1 MNLINI
7 NFIGIKKVL
16 IFIAFFFIT
25 LESFYSYN
33 YSINFFYISSLVI
46 FFFIFVSEFFT
57 KKFKY
62 FQEYNFILFYFI
74 FIFFI
79 SINASFFYNF
89 EILKP
94 FYFKFLFVI
103 LLSFSFFYFLR
114 FFDIKKILLYIVF
127 FHIFFFYLQFLIFYT
142 FNIQLNL
149 LEFFWG
155 IKSTG
160 FHQGSNYSANIFE
173 KIQTFIYL
181 FKEKNFL
188 FDLTEEGRENF
199 LMLRRNTTLP
209 RFTGL
214 YDEVGTFI
222 CMMIILSSL
231 IIFKTRKFNAQ
242 IFLLLIFMVIT
253 TVLAAS
259 LRGYIMLIPFLLL
272 FFIRFNL
279 KEYKILFLKYKILLS
294 LLILSLVV
302 YGIIYIYPRF
312 YGILNLIPG
321 QNKLILYLWAVDD
334 YFTLALDNFYYL
346 FFGTGISN
354 QIFSFEFTSL
364 TKDTSLLLILLS
376 RFGIL
381 SFLLLIFIIYKNNQK
396 RLLECSFL
404 FLIILLGKFYFY
416 NPVIILT
423 LTILMMKND
432 RETEN

>member
-7 NFIGIKKVL
+7 NLIGIKK
-16 IFIAFFFIT
+16 IFISIAFFFIT

-33 YSINFFYISSLVI
+33 YSINFFYISSLII
-46 FFFIFVSEFFT
+46 FLFILLSEYFT

-79 SINASFFYNF
+79 SIISSFFYNF
-89 EILKP
+89 EILKL

-103 LLSFSFFYFLR
+103 LLSFSFFYFIRL
-114 FFDIKKILLYIVF
+114 FNIKKILLYIVLI
-127 FHIFFFYLQFLIFYT
+127 HIFFFYLQFLIFYI

-155 IKSTG
+155 IKSSG
-160 FHQGSNYSANIFE
+160 FHQSADYSVNIFE

-188 FDLTEEGRENF
+188 FDLTSEGRANF
-199 LMLRRNTTLP
+199 MMLRRNTTLP
-209 RFTGL
+209 RFTGI

-231 IIFKTRKFNAQ
+231 IVFKTKKFNTQ
-242 IFLLLIFMVIT
+242 IFLLLIFIVIT

-259 LRGYIMLIPFLLL
+259 LRGYIMLIPFLVL
-272 FFIRFNL
+272 FFIRFDS
-279 KEYKILFLKYKILLS
+279 KEFKILFLKYKILLS
-294 LLILSLVV
+294 LLIFSLII
-302 YGIIYIYPRF
+302 YGIIYVFPRY

-321 QNKLILYLWAVDD
+321 QNKITLYLWAIDD

-354 QIFSFEFTSL
+354 QLFSFEFTSL

-376 RFGIL
+376 RFGII
-381 SFLLLIFIIYKNNQK
+381 SFLLLIFIIYKNNKK
-396 RLLECSFL
+396 RFLESLFL